1 MNRCLRTFSLVGLS
15 LVLMTGAG
23 WAQATAGLAG
33 RVTDEGGAVLP
44 GVTVTATQVDTGFTR
59 SVVTDGTGAW
69 TMPNL
74 PIGPYRLEVAL
85 PGFRTYVQTGIVL
98 QVDAT
103 PTINAVLAVGNLE
116 ETIVV
121 EAAAPIVDV
130 RSAGISEVVEEDQIV
145 ELPLQGRQV
154 TDLIVLAG
162 GAIQTGRPNTKN
174 FQGGVQISV
183 AGGMDAGIGYF
194 LDGVMH
200 NDVSNAG
207 GMPLPFPDALQEFR
221 VATSGLSANNGV
233 HAGASVNA
241 VTKSGTNVL
250 HGNVFEF
257 LRDRR
262 FNAAHP
268 FAPTGPDGEKEDDGL
283 RRNQFGGTLGG
294 PIARDRLFFFG
305 AYQGTFTRVSPTAE
319 IAYVPT
325 AAMLAGDFTAFTSP
339 ACNNGRQITLAAPF
353 VNNRVSPALF
363 SRAALNLAGRLPTTD
378 DPCGETQY
386 GSPDNLNDQQ
396 VVGRVDYQRSA
407 NNSIFGR
414 YMFTSHKA
422 PASLELSDNILASRV
437 PGVDNLAQSLTLG
450 NTVVMGARGVN
461 AIRFAY
467 NRTVVDRAQAD
478 FFEPSDLGIKV
489 YNNSPSRETIF
500 SVTDGFDVS
509 EARATR
515 GVAENNAFQFS
526 EELTLVRGAHQFVLG
541 ANLGYWEVNTFT
553 FWPGGG
559 QFAFN
564 GQITGAGLAD
574 FLLGRVST
582 FTHGARSGVN
592 FTQVYQGYF
601 VADEWRATDRV
612 TVNAGLRWEPFFGQQ
627 IYNGSVANFDLDRFR
642 QRVKSSVFV
651 NAPAGLI
658 YPGDADFPS
667 GNAGFEK
674 RWWNLGP
681 RLGVAWDA
689 SGNGRT
695 AVRASYG
702 ISYDFP
708 EGETWFTAASG
719 PPYGN
724 RIGINDPPGGLDDP
738 YGHVGGDPSPIVTN
752 RDTVYPPFGTITAI
766 DPEINAPRVQQW
778 NLTVEQQLGT
788 AWGVSASYLGSHSDR
803 FWGIVEQNPGLYLGE
818 GPCTLRNGVSYR
830 QCTVPANLNFRRK
843 LYMEHPEEAQY
854 VSSLELLDDLSTQDY
869 RGLKLSVRR
878 RSAAG
883 VNLSGN
889 WTWGRCVGL
898 QIGRGGGGGSGSA
911 GGGAY
916 ANPEDPEYDR
926 GYCDWDRTH
935 LANLSAGYETPQL
948 TGSVLN
954 VLASNWRVT
963 GIWTARSGR
972 RFHVTTGTTAFN
984 GLGLASRV
992 NQISDDVYGE
1002 KTLESFLNRAA
1013 FENPAPG
1020 TFGNHPHNHLAG
1032 PNFWK
1037 VDLAVSRL
1045 VSLGT
1050 VRNMEVRLEAFNLFN
1065 TFNWGQPNANFR
1077 SGAFG
1082 RITTM
1087 DGDPRILQFGI
1098 KYGF

>member
-1 MNRCLRTFSLVGLS
+1 MNRYLRSFSVVALS
-15 LVLMTGAG
+15 LLLTSGLA

-44 GVTVTATQVDTGFTR
+44 GVTVTATQVDTGFMR

-69 TMPNL
+69 TMPNV

-85 PGFRTYVQTGIVL
+85 EGFRTYVQTGIVL

-130 RSAGISEVVEEDQIV
+130 RSAGISEVVEGDQIV

-162 GAIQTGRPNTKN
+162 AAIQTGRPNTKN

-262 FNAAHP
+262 FNADHP
-268 FAPTGPDGEKEDDGL
+268 FAPIGADGEKEDDGL

-294 PIARDRLFFFG
+294 PIVQDRLFFFG
-305 AYQGTFTRVSPTAE
+305 GYQGTFTRVAPTAE

-325 AAMLAGDFTAFTSP
+325 AAMLAGDFTAFASP
-339 ACNNGRQITLAAPF
+339 ACNNGRQITLAGPL
-353 VNNRVSPALF
+353 VNNRVDPALY
-363 SRAALNLAGRLPTTD
+363 SPAALNLAGRLPSTT

-386 GSPDNLNDQQ
+386 GSPDNLDDQQ
-396 VVGRVDYQRSA
+396 MVGRIDYQRSA

-414 YMFTSHKA
+414 YMATSHKA
-422 PASLELSDNILASRV
+422 PSSLALSDNILASHV

-450 NTVVMGARGVN
+450 NTVVIGTGTVN
-461 AIRFAY
+461 ALRFAY
-467 NRTVVDRAQAD
+467 NRTVVDRSPAD
-478 FFEPSDLGIKV
+478 FFEASDLGIAIT
-489 YNNSPSRETIF
+489 NNSPSRETIF
-500 SVTDGFDVS
+500 SVTDGFEVS
-509 EARATR
+509 ESRATR
-515 GVAENNAFQFS
+515 GLAENDAFQFS
-526 EELTLVRGAHQFVLG
+526 EELTLVRGAHQFVVG
-541 ANLGYWEVNTFT
+541 ANVGYWEVHTNT

-564 GQITGAGLAD
+564 GQVTGAGLAD
-574 FLLGRVST
+574 FLLGRVSA
-582 FTHGARSGVN
+582 FTHGAKSGVN
-592 FTQVYQGYF
+592 FHQWYQGYF

-612 TVNAGLRWEPFFGQQ
+612 TLTAGLRWEPFLGQQ
-627 IYNGSVANFDLDRFR
+627 IADGAVANFDLDRFR
-642 QRVKSSVFV
+642 QGAKSSVFV

-658 YPGDADFPS
+658 YPGDSDFPS
-667 GNAGFEK
+667 GTSGFEK
-674 RWWNLGP
+674 QWWNLAP
-681 RLGVAWDA
+681 RVGLAWDA
-689 SGNGRT
+689 SGDGRM
-695 AVRASYG
+695 AVRAAYG

-724 RIGINDPPGGLDDP
+724 RIGFSDPPGGLDDP
-738 YGHVGGDPSPIVTN
+738 YGHVGGDPFPIVTN
-752 RDTVYPPFGTITAI
+752 RDTVFPPFGDVTAI
-766 DPEINAPRVQQW
+766 DPEINSPRVQQW

-788 AWGVSASYLGSHSDR
+788 AWGVSVSYLGSHSDR
-803 FWGIVEQNPGLYLGE
+803 FWGIVEQNPGVYLGE
-818 GPCTLRNGVSYR
+818 GRCTLNNGVSYPR
-830 QCTVPANLNFRRK
+830 CTVPANLNFRRK
-843 LYMEHPEEAQY
+843 LYLENPEEAQY

-869 RGLKLSVRR
+869 RGLRVSVRR

-883 VNLSGN
+883 VSLNGN
-889 WTWGRCVGL
+889 WTWGRCFGL
-898 QIGRGGGGGSGSA
+898 QLGRGGGGGSGSG

-916 ANPEDPEYDR
+916 ANPDDPEYDR

-935 LANLSAGYETPQL
+935 IANMSAGYETPQFP
-948 TGSVLN
+948 GGVLN
-954 VLASNWRVT
+954 ALASSWRVT
-963 GIWTARSGR
+963 GIVSARSGR
-972 RFHVTTGTTAFN
+972 RFDVITGVTAFN
-984 GLGLASRV
+984 GQGLARRV
-992 NQISDDVYGE
+992 NQISEDVYGE
-1002 KTLESFLNRAA
+1002 KTLSSFLNRAA
-1013 FENPAPG
+1013 FANPAPG
-1020 TFGNHPHNHLAG
+1020 TLGDHMHNALAG

-1045 VSLGT
+1045 ISWGT
-1050 VRNMEVRLEAFNLFN
+1050 AQNVEVRVEAFNLFD
-1065 TFNWGQPNANFR
+1065 TFNWGMPNSNFR

-1082 RITTM
+1082 RITSM
-1087 DGDPRILQFGI
+1087 DGDPRILQFGL

>member
-1 MNRCLRTFSLVGLS
+1 
-15 LVLMTGAG
+15 MTGVA
-23 WAQATAGLAG
+23 WAQATAGFAG
-33 RVTDEGGAVLP
+33 RVTDEDGAVLP
-44 GVTVTATQVDTGFTR
+44 GVTVTAMQVDTGFTR
-59 SVVTDGTGAW
+59 SVVSDGTGAW

-85 PGFRTYVQTGIVL
+85 QGFRTYVQTGITL

-103 PTINAVLAVGNLE
+103 PTVNVVLTVGNLE
-116 ETIVV
+116 ESIVV

-130 RSAGISEVVEEDQIV
+130 RSAGISEVVQEKQIV

-183 AGGMDAGIGYF
+183 VGGMDAGIGYF

-262 FNAAHP
+262 FNAHHP
-268 FAPTGPDGEKEDDGL
+268 FAPIGADGEKQDDGL
-283 RRNQFGGTLGG
+283 KRNQFGGTLGG
-294 PIARDRLFFFG
+294 PIVQDRLFFFG
-305 AYQGTFTRVSPTAE
+305 GYQGTFTRVSPTAE

-325 AAMLAGDFTAFTSP
+325 AAMLAGDFTAFASP
-339 ACNNGRQITLAAPF
+339 ACNSGRQITLGTPF
-353 VNNRVSPALF
+353 VNNRINPARFSP
-363 SRAALNLAGRLPTTD
+363 AALNLASRLPSTT

-386 GSPDNLNDQQ
+386 GSPDNLDDQQ
-396 VVGRVDYQRSA
+396 MVGRIDYQRSA

-414 YMFTSHKA
+414 YIATSHKA
-422 PASLELSDNILASRV
+422 PASLNLSDNILASHV

-450 NTVVMGARGVN
+450 NTVVIGTGTVN
-461 AIRFAY
+461 ALRFAY

-478 FFEPSDLGIKV
+478 FFETSDLGIKV
-489 YNNSPSRETIF
+489 FNNSPARETIF
-500 SVTDGFDVS
+500 NVSDGFQVS
-509 EARATR
+509 EARATK
-515 GVAENNAFQFS
+515 GLAENDAFQFS
-526 EELTLVRGAHQFVLG
+526 EELTLVRGPHQLVLG
-541 ANLGYWEVNTFT
+541 ANIGYWEVNTFT
-553 FWPGGG
+553 YWPGGG
-559 QFAFN
+559 QFSFN

-574 FLLGRVST
+574 FLLGRVSS
-582 FTHGARSGVN
+582 FTHGAKSGVN
-592 FTQVYQGYF
+592 FTQLYQGYF
-601 VADEWRATDRV
+601 VADEWRATERV
-612 TVNAGLRWEPFFGQQ
+612 TINAGLRWEPFLGQQ
-627 IYNGSVANFDLDRFR
+627 IENGAVANFDVEKF
-642 QRVKSSVFV
+642 QRREKSTVFV
-651 NAPAGLI
+651 NAPAGFT
-658 YPGDADFPS
+658 YPGDPDFPS
-667 GNAGFEK
+667 GTSGFEK
-674 RWWNLGP
+674 RWWNLAP
-681 RLGVAWDA
+681 RLALAWDA
-689 SGNGRT
+689 SGDGRT
-695 AVRASYG
+695 AVRAAYG
-702 ISYDFP
+702 ITYDFP

-724 RIGINDPPGGLDDP
+724 RIVFSDPPGGLDDP

-752 RDTVYPPFGTITAI
+752 RDTVYPPFGSITAI
-766 DPEINAPRVQQW
+766 DPTINSPRAQQW
-778 NLTVEQQLGT
+778 NLTVEQQLGE
-788 AWGVSASYLGSHSDR
+788 AWGASVSYLGSHSDR
-803 FWGIVEQNPGLYLGE
+803 FWGIVDQNPGVYLGE
-818 GPCTLRNGVSYR
+818 GPCTLNNGVSYR
-830 QCTVPANLNFRRK
+830 QCTVPGNLNFRRK
-843 LYMEHPEEAQY
+843 LYLVHPEEAQY
-854 VSSLELLDDLSTQDY
+854 VGGLELLDDLSTQDY
-869 RGLKLSVRR
+869 RGLRVSVRR

-883 VNLSGN
+883 VNLNGN
-889 WTWGRCVGL
+889 WTWGRCFGL
-898 QIGRGGGGGSGSA
+898 QIGRGGGGGSGSG

-916 ANPEDPEYDR
+916 ANPDDPEYDR

-935 LANLSAGYETPQL
+935 LANVSAGYETPAL
-948 TGSVLN
+948 TGGALAI
-954 VLASNWRVT
+954 LASNWRVT
-963 GIWTARSGR
+963 GIFHARSGK

-1002 KTLESFLNRAA
+1002 KTLDSFLNRAA
-1013 FENPAPG
+1013 FEIPAPG

-1045 VSLGT
+1045 FSWGT
-1050 VRNMEVRLEAFNLFN
+1050 AQNVELRLEAFNLFD
-1065 TFNWGQPNANFR
+1065 TFNWGLPNANFR
-1077 SGAFG
+1077 SGTFG